1 MQLRQAP
8 KYQIYCARR
17 VSAIFIWYVQ
27 YRNIRKPNNL
37 ELFGSIKLKNLNKIV
52 KIVQGHLYQ
61 REENYKIIHPDTRYC
76 TLTSGMYLYHSQRD
90 LNVILHCF
98 MLQIIYTTVFR
109 VKRFINAVLVRL
121 FKRST
126 RKTVV

>member
-1 MQLRQAP
+1 MQLRQTP

-37 ELFGSIKLKNLNKIV
+37 KLFGSIKLKNLNKIV

-61 REENYKIIHPDTRYC
+61 REENYKIMHFDTTYC
-76 TLTSGMYLYHSQRD
+76 TLK
-90 LNVILHCF
+90 
-98 MLQIIYTTVFR
+98 MLKIIYTTIFR
-109 VKRFINAVLVRL
+109 VKRFY
-121 FKRST
+121 KRGS
-126 RKTVV
+126 RSIV